1 MFVEIKIEKL
11 TRTILELKID
21 SNILSAQKQIE
32 ESIGLKVN
40 IVNKKNNTG
49 KIIIEYKNLDQFDL
63 VSDRLKT
70 KN

>member
-1 MFVEIKIEKL
+1 MRRDKDLKYKKDDV
-11 TRTILELKID
+11 RAKID

-40 IVNKKNNTG
+40 ILNKKNNTG

-63 VSDRLKT
+63 VSSLLKT